1 MKLHFVCAL
10 PLVACLI
17 ISLVPPVQV
26 RDAPND
32 LGPVLELR
40 PEQELLIID
49 PAAAGPRPT

>member
-1 MKLHFVCAL
+1 MKLLFVCAL